1 MRRKLTRRE
10 ESAHDRACGC
20 NPQGD
25 AEGPD
30 HPFPVLRNA
39 AIPNVPEPQPQEDQ
53 EQDGKQGRG
62 GGFVY
67 TANRHR
73 VAHHEGR
80 HADDDAKKN
89 QEPAGPAVPTDMA
102 RSNAAYELKRQK
114 GQEQTRRKNVRQRER
129 FVPRE
134 SRIDLCGCRK
144 AGWPLWRV
152 EEHVRSARGRQQ
164 ADRDEEKSKAPNQ
177 PSTRASVSSVIQTP
191 MTRDAQTL

>member
-1 MRRKLTRRE
+1 MVPPAQRDGCRSAPAFLSRTRSNFVSQTVEPRNSTAAPAASGSRTSNNDLERVRSVLEEREHQTLAPLWLILGVTPIREFRHYRPTTAPANTESTLPHQQGYGEPKPKRGSKEFMRRKLTRRE

-73 VAHHEGR
+73 VAHHE
-80 HADDDAKKN
+80 
-89 QEPAGPAVPTDMA
+89 
-102 RSNAAYELKRQK
+102 
-114 GQEQTRRKNVRQRER
+114 
-129 FVPRE
+129 
-134 SRIDLCGCRK
+134 
-144 AGWPLWRV
+144 
-152 EEHVRSARGRQQ
+152 
-164 ADRDEEKSKAPNQ
+164 
-177 PSTRASVSSVIQTP
+177 
-191 MTRDAQTL
+191 